1 MGKAILYFMLFVC
14 ITLLMIGCGMLL
26 AGFIVSQGLY
36 DHVGIAKD
44 EVVIF
49 VVMLMGVLWS
59 LGTCW
64 LFVHNGY
71 GSFSWGN
78 LGASRRISVVALSA
92 VLFIAVDVL
101 AFCCHHLLE
110 PFSDEYTQLM
120 SLYRSHPLI
129 TLVTLVMMYVTV
141 QTVFLSSILRQLVS
155 SLRRHRL
162 ALTIVAVTVALP
174 NLQEGTVGVVMF
186 LFAVASG
193 LIEGWLYLRTRS
205 IWPAVVG
212 PVVGDYVLWMVLG
225 NTPSWWMGIAS
236 VVMIPPVLWL
246 LHRQLVSD

>member
-1 MGKAILYFMLFVC
+1 MGKALLYFMLFVC

-26 AGFIVSQGLY
+26 AGFIVGQGLY
-36 DHVGIAKD
+36 DCVGIARN

-64 LFVHNGY
+64 LFVHNRF

-78 LGASRRISVVALSA
+78 LDASRRFSVVALSA

-101 AFCCHHLLE
+101 AFWCHHLLA

-120 SLYRSHPLI
+120 SLYRSHPII
-129 TLVTLVMMYVTV
+129 TLLTLVMMYVTV
-141 QTVFLSSILRQLVS
+141 QTVFLSSILRQLLS
-155 SLRRHRL
+155 SLRHHWV
-162 ALTIVAVTVALP
+162 ALMIVAVAVALP
-174 NLQEGTVGVVMF
+174 NLQEGAVGMVMF

-212 PVVGDYVLWMVLG
+212 PVVGDYVLWMALG
-225 NTPSWWMGIAS
+225 NTPWRWMGVAS
-236 VVMIPPVLWL
+236 MVMIPLVLWL
-246 LHRQLVSD
+246 LHRQLVRD

>member
-36 DHVGIAKD
+36 DHVGIAKN

-49 VVMLMGVLWS
+49 VVMLMGILWS
-59 LGTCW
+59 LCTCW

-78 LGASRRISVVALSA
+78 LDASRRISVVVLSA

-101 AFCCHHLLE
+101 AFWCHHLLA
-110 PFSDEYTQLM
+110 PFSDEYTQLL
-120 SLYRSHPLI
+120 SL
-129 TLVTLVMMYVTV
+129 TV

-155 SLRRHRL
+155 SLRRHWL
-162 ALTIVAVTVALP
+162 ALTIVAVAVALP
-174 NLQEGTVGVVMF
+174 NLQEGAVGMVMF

-193 LIEGWLYLRTRS
+193 LIEGWMYLRTRS

-212 PVVGDYVLWMVLG
+212 PVVGDYVLWVALG

-236 VVMIPPVLWL
+236 VVMIPLVLWL